1 MTAHIIENMEALI
14 PDLLKLTEE
23 QFQQEKARNVD
34 NMKRLYAK
42 AHRLNVEVNKTDRE
56 IEYYEEFWQREK
68 KSLSQKLLYN
78 EQINSLMLYL
88 EELEKKNIDLENQCL
103 SVPKKD
109 NTPMIVDIVEE
120 FFNKYLE
127 EKAKN
132 KKIGLYIKKEFIN
145 SKNEESEKLK
155 METKEV
161 NEDIQRELERIREL
175 ENRENELIQNISVL
189 ERMIAEKK
197 KSGTKKGDAK

>member
-1 MTAHIIENMEALI
+1 MEAVVQ
-14 PDLLKLTEE
+14 DLLKLTEE
-23 QFQQEKARNVD
+23 QFQQEKARNID
-34 NMKRLYAK
+34 NMKRLYFK
-42 AHRLNVEVNKTDRE
+42 AHRLNVSIGKIDKEL
-56 IEYYEEFWQREK
+56 EYYDEYWQREK

-103 SVPKKD
+103 SVPKKE

-175 ENRENELIQNISVL
+175 ETRENELIQNISVL

-197 KSGTKKGDAK
+197 KSGTKKGDSKH

>member
-1 MTAHIIENMEALI
+1 M
-14 PDLLKLTEE
+14 PDLLKLSDE
-23 QFQQEKARNVD
+23 QRQQEKARNVD

-42 AHRLNVEVNKTDRE
+42 AHRLNVEISKIDKET
-56 IEYYEEFWQREK
+56 EYYEEFWQREK

-161 NEDIQRELERIREL
+161 NEDIHRELERIREL

-197 KSGTKKGDAK
+197 KSANKKADGK

>member
-1 MTAHIIENMEALI
+1 MS
-14 PDLLKLTEE
+14 EE
-23 QFQQEKARNVD
+23 RFQEEKARNVE

-42 AHRLNVEVNKTDRE
+42 SHRLHSSISKVNKET
-56 IEYYEEFWQREK
+56 EYYDTYWVKEK
-68 KSLSQKLLYN
+68 HSLSQKLLYN
-78 EQINSLMLYL
+78 EQVTGLMLIL
-88 EELEKKNIDLENQCL
+88 EELEKKNIELENQCL

-109 NTPMIVDIVEE
+109 NTPLINDIVDE
-120 FFNKYLE
+120 FYSKFLE
-127 EKAKN
+127 EKNKN

-155 METKEV
+155 SETKEV

-197 KSGTKKGDAK
+197 KTVPKKQDQN